1 MLICGR
7 LFGLSCFSMTNK
19 AKNNRTNQGSKPGRP
34 THASENQGSHLTNKA
49 CKAQTGK
56 VMYVVLAQKVSSYK

>member
-1 MLICGR
+1 
-7 LFGLSCFSMTNK
+7 MTNK